1 MSIQNDLK
9 RIEKEIEQLKSN
21 ELPIEDQ
28 IKRYADALKKVTKAK
43 ATIDALNDDITIIQ
57 NNHDNNTT
65 NN

>member
-28 IKRYADALKKVTKAK
+28 IKRYADAL
-43 ATIDALNDDITIIQ
+43 NDDITIIQ